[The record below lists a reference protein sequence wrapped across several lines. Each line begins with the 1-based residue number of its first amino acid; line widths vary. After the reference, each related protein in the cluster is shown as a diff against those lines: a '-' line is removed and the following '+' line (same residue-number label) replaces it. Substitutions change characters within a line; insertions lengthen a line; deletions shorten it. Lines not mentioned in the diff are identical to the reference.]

1 MFVGR
6 SSNCRCQRIGLYIQ
20 KPVFSEFE
28 FCYDRNG
35 LSYSRGVEFGLGYSF
50 LFLFSS
56 LLFRLVIGQLK
67 VSFWLVLIRVPNSDS
82 KVRAFFQFALKV
94 WLESIINSCT
104 AAYRRILVP
113 IAYIMNDAASII
125 TIMWTKNGS
134 PFGNPGRGKSD

>member
-82 KVRAFFQFALKV
+82 KIRAFFQFALKV

-104 AAYRRILVP
+104 AAYRRILVYHERRCIDCNNHVDQKW
-113 IAYIMNDAASII
+113 IAIRETWS
-125 TIMWTKNGS
+125 WQV
-134 PFGNPGRGKSD
+134 